1 MNKRNHANW
10 VYEQEAKGVLIHKKI
25 FQFGPKHPESYLL
38 YNDSGTLV
46 FPRDHRGFYS
56 SYAFWLNHLC
66 DKEPIEYLGSLYFS
80 SRELGISP
88 DLIEELYVLQN
99 EFIEYEFRPSLTED
113 NITYTAD
120 NGIIYDNFKTFS
132 IKIVMTSLDPSVI
145 PRVKDLRIIALPAG

>member
-1 MNKRNHANW
+1 MEQIETNEWRLMNKRNHVNW
-10 VYEQEAKGVLIHKKI
+10 VYEQEAKGVMIHKKI

-46 FPRDHRGFYS
+46 FPRDHTGFYS

-66 DKEPIEYLGSLYFS
+66 DKEPIEYLGVLYFS

-99 EFIEYEFRPSLTED
+99 EFIEKGSENTERM
-113 NITYTAD
+113 NAIQ
-120 NGIIYDNFKTFS
+120 
-132 IKIVMTSLDPSVI
+132 KILQA
-145 PRVKDLRIIALPAG
+145 ALHKIEDKKSSGNNQQQ